1 MDKQE
6 KNKVFDSFI
15 KKASKRL
22 EEKKAQKRREL
33 YIPSID
39 ENIIIR
45 SLTDAEIT
53 ECFSLEDNL
62 EADKYSAYLAIVEPN
77 IKEVAVTLKNN
88 GEIKEYVDVI
98 NLFTMS
104 ERTQIVKEIM
114 DLSEVTGGREVEVVE
129 KIKK

>member
-22 EEKKAQKRREL
+22 EEKRAQKRREL